1 MLDIASVNR
10 SLGSLEGIVYQP
22 VDADEDGI
30 LYANDSLVCLISDR
44 NDHLYLRAP
53 VVFPDELESEDFRSE
68 TGEDSGFYQEETG
81 HLRYFL
87 EANRYG
93 GVSRGLCVCFDSE
106 LEAITLAGRAL
117 YTALTENGL
126 QQLIYSLFLIVLK
139 QRLELFPDE
148 VDPAVAQLVTG
159 AQVTGSLSQLGKF
172 LEGRV

>member
-1 MLDIASVNR
+1 MLDIVSVNR

-22 VDADEDGI
+22 AGTDEDGI
-30 LYANDSLVCLISDR
+30 LYANDSLVCIVSDR
-44 NDHLYLRAP
+44 SDHLYLRAP
-53 VVFPDELESEDFRSE
+53 IVYPDELESEDFRSE

-93 GVSRGLCVCFDSE
+93 GASRGQCVCFDPE
-106 LEAITLAGRAL
+106 LEAVTLVCRVL
-117 YTALTENGL
+117 YPALTENGL
-126 QQLIYSLFLIVLK
+126 QQLIYSLFMIVLK

-148 VDPAVAQLVTG
+148 VDQGVAQLVAG
-159 AQVTGSLSQLGKF
+159 SQNPGSLSQLGNF